1 MIHHCTVFRIDTGE
15 IMSYSNFSVN
25 DDPEAIASNYSVRL
39 RTYGETGY
47 GFVPVEANSETH
59 YVVMMDETPVVAERP
74 PIPYQ
79 IDSTTV
85 TAGDGGYVTITGLH
99 NPCELVIDNPDPT
112 VETWRVTVEDGGF
125 EFEADTPGV
134 YTIEIS
140 RFPFLPAR
148 IEITAT

>member
-1 MIHHCTVFRIDTGE
+1 MKPNFVIYRKETGE
-15 IMSYSNFSVN
+15 IVTDGGGIDFHDPIADIQIAAALAPWG
-25 DDPEAIASNYSVRL
+25 DDYGLFEAVGL
-39 RTYGETGY
+39 QDD
-47 GFVPVEANSETH
+47 H
-59 YVVMMDETPVVAERP
+59 YVVMMDETPVVVERP

-85 TAGDGGYVTITGLH
+85 PAGDGSYVTITGLH

-125 EFEADTPGV
+125 EFECDTPGV
-134 YTIEIS
+134 YTIDIS